1 MTPTNVRALEI
12 DASATSAFRAHRAAG
27 GVPGPVTAYPDFPD
41 LTPLWREAG
50 LTVVR
55 SFDWVSRLD
64 TRDNP
69 ESLFPH
75 WDADPTDPAS
85 YNFAATDEWVDAV
98 HGIGAEV
105 LFTIAS
111 SIPQNKL
118 PALDVATYGV
128 VVEHIVRHY
137 AAGWANGPAKPVRR
151 FEFGDQPDLGP
162 LHFDGPADAFY
173 AMYEAFV
180 TAVARVDETLEV
192 GGPSLAFPLNR
203 DAPLREGFLE
213 FVRER
218 GLRLDFF
225 SFLWFTDASR
235 DPLDFRFVARELRS
249 LLDGFGFTDTRLVL
263 SYWNYLAVP
272 SNSAPSDEKAAF
284 QAAAA
289 IYLQDTLVDEA
300 FFFRADS
307 GKDPH
312 YGFND
317 PAGLYADGVPD
328 ERAAAFALIGRAMTG
343 RRLAVT
349 GGDESGF
356 ACVAGLEGDVVR
368 ILVANFVAPA
378 SALEPRESDE
388 FRFTIPIGPQRIDL
402 SLRLA
407 PQRAG
412 LASAMVGS
420 ARITMSH
427 LPWPG
432 RTVAIRKRALRGG
445 WHSEGTAAVSHEG
458 VLELD
463 VATEAQSVVLVEI
476 AAGEQ

>member
-1 MTPTNVRALEI
+1 MTENTPVRAI
-12 DASATSAFRAHRAAG
+12 DVDASATSAFRAHRAAG

-50 LTVVR
+50 LTRVR
-55 SFDWVSRLD
+55 SFDWLSRLD
-64 TRDNP
+64 TRNNP
-69 ESLFPH
+69 QSLFPD

-118 PALDVATYGV
+118 PALDVPKYGL

-137 AAGWANGPAKPVRR
+137 AQGWANGPATPVRA

-162 LHFDGPADAFY
+162 LHFDGPVEEFY

-180 TAVARVDETLEV
+180 DAVTRVDPSLEL
-192 GGPSLAFPLNR
+192 GGLSLAFPLNV
-203 DAPLREGFLE
+203 DAPLREGFLR
-213 FVRER
+213 FVRDR

-235 DPLDFRFVARELRS
+235 DPFDFGFVAAELRA
-249 LLDGFGFTDTRLVL
+249 LLDEHGFTDTRLVL
-263 SYWNYLAVP
+263 SYWNYLGIP
-272 SNSAPSDEKAAF
+272 SNTAPAAEKGAF
-284 QAAAA
+284 MAAAA
-289 IYLQDTLVDEA
+289 TALQDSVLDEA

-312 YGFND
+312 YGFVD
-317 PAGLYADGVPD
+317 PAGLYTDGEPD
-328 ERAAAFALIGRAMTG
+328 ERAAAFAMIGRALSG
-343 RRLAVT
+343 QRLAVT

-356 ACVAGLEGDVVR
+356 ACLAGLDGDAVR

-378 SALEPRESDE
+378 SALEPRQSDE
-388 FRFTIPIGPQRIDL
+388 FRFTIPIGEQRIDL
-402 SLRLA
+402 GFRLP

-412 LASAMVGS
+412 LASALVTA
-420 ARITMSH
+420 ARITVRH

-432 RTVAIRKRALRGG
+432 QTVTVATRTLRG
-445 WHSEGTAAVSHEG
+445 EPVVVERIVAPDGT
-458 VLELD
+458 LELD
-463 VATEAQSVVLVEI
+463 LATGPQSVALLEI
-476 AAGEQ
+476 APA

>member
-1 MTPTNVRALEI
+1 MTPTNVRDLVI
-12 DASATSAFRAHRAAG
+12 DASATSDFRAHRAAG
-27 GVPGPVTAYPDFPD
+27 GVPGPVTAFPDFPD

-64 TRDNP
+64 TRNNP
-69 ESLFPH
+69 QSLFPD

-98 HGIGAEV
+98 HGIGADV

-128 VVEHIVRHY
+128 VVEHVVRHY
-137 AAGWANGPAKPVRR
+137 AAGWANGPAKPIRR

-162 LHFDGPADAFY
+162 LHFDGPAEAFY

-180 TAVARVDETLEV
+180 AAVARVDETLEV

-203 DAPLREGFLE
+203 DAPLREGFLD
-213 FVRER
+213 FVRTR

-225 SFLWFTDASR
+225 SFLWFTDPTR
-235 DPLDFRFVARELRS
+235 DPFDFRFVARELRG
-249 LLDGFGFTDTRLVL
+249 LLDEYGFHDTRLVL
-263 SYWNYLAVP
+263 SYWNYLGIP
-272 SNSAPSDEKAAF
+272 SNSAPSPEKAAF

-289 IYLQDTLVDEA
+289 IALQDTVVDEA

-312 YGFND
+312 YGFTD
-317 PAGLYADGVPD
+317 PAGLYTDGRPD
-328 ERAAAFALIGRAMTG
+328 ERAAAFALIGRTLAG
-343 RRLAVT
+343 QRLAAR

-356 ACVAGLEGDVVR
+356 ACLAARDGDVVR
-368 ILVANFVAPA
+368 ILIANFVAPA
-378 SALEPRESDE
+378 SVLEPRASDE
-388 FRFTIPIGPQRIDL
+388 FRFTIPIGAQRIDL
-402 SLRLA
+402 GFRLP
-407 PQRAG
+407 PQRSG
-412 LASAMVGS
+412 LASAGVDA
-420 ARITMSH
+420 ARITIAG
-427 LPWPG
+427 LPWAG
-432 RTVAIRKRALRGG
+432 RTVVIMRYDLTGAAESLGEQTV
-445 WHSEGTAAVSHEG
+445 SEAGDLTIETG
-458 VLELD
+458 VGP
-463 VATEAQSVVLVEI
+463 QSVRLLEVELR
-476 AAGEQ
+476 